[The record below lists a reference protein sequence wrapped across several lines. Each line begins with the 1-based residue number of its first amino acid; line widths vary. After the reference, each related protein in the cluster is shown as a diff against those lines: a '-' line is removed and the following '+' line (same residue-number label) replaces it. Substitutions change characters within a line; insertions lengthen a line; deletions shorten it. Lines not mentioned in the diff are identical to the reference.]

1 MKEKIY
7 TIPINEAFDEDCD
20 CPLCFIEKRLEQ
32 EAVEYE
38 LGPAMMEPDH
48 RELSNVKGYCKRHFE
63 MMLASPN
70 KLPLALILDTHLAEV
85 LKALRSEK
93 PGGGFFKK
101 NKGSKAEKIVSS
113 CMVCEKMEK
122 TMDRYCRVLAAM
134 WKDEE
139 EFREKFERS
148 KGFCL
153 PHFAR
158 LYSASRD
165 EKFLASLLKKEE
177 AVLSE
182 LNEAVHR
189 FTLKFDYRNKDMEW
203 GNAKDAPRRGVEK
216 TVGYIDTVRSE

>member
-1 MKEKIY
+1 MKETIY

-63 MMLASPN
+63 MMFASPN
-70 KLPLALILDTHLAEV
+70 KLPLALILDTHIGEV
-85 LKALRSEK
+85 LKAISK
-93 PGGGFFKK
+93 KGGGLFKK
-101 NKGSKAEKIVSS
+101 NRETQPEQIVNS
-113 CMVCEKMEK
+113 CMVCEKLQS
-122 TMDRYCRVLAAM
+122 TVDRYCRVLEAM
-134 WKDEE
+134 WKDET
-139 EFREKFERS
+139 EFREKFEKS

-153 PHFAR
+153 PHFVK
-158 LYSASRD
+158 LSSVSSNG
-165 EKFLASLLKKEE
+165 KFLAALCEKEK

-182 LNEAVHR
+182 LNEDVHR

-216 TVGYIDTVRSE
+216 MAGYIDERKSE